1 MKRNLLIASN
11 NLADAKGIE
20 DVFLNLDG
28 IQLLPSVFTGRE
40 TIDTIFS
47 RDVDLLILDL
57 FLHDLDGIYVLD
69 FIGKLSEDRRPLV
82 FVTTALADDRLLQ
95 VIKDRVLYCFTKP
108 LKYEIVQIR
117 VLEFIRLYE
126 RETEKDDEIVDLLES
141 QIASGIRALGVPAH
155 LKGYYY
161 LRDAIRIYAMSGS
174 PVGLSITN
182 NIYPTVAKIYNTRPP
197 LVEHAMRNA
206 IEIAW
211 TRGNQ
216 NTIREYFGYTVG
228 DYKGKPS
235 NLEFVATMAQRAMT
249 YIKK

>member
-1 MKRNLLIASN
+1 MQKSLLIASN
-11 NLADAKGIE
+11 NPSDAKGIE
-20 DVFLNLDG
+20 AVFHHLEE
-28 IQLLPSVFTGRE
+28 IRLLPSVFTGRE
-40 TIDTIFS
+40 AIDTIFS

-57 FLHDLDGIYVLD
+57 FLHDLDGICVLD

-95 VIKDRVLYCFTKP
+95 VIKDRVIYCFTKP
-108 LKYEIVQIR
+108 LKYELIQLR
-117 VLEFIRLYE
+117 VLEFIRIFE
-126 RETEKDDEIVDLLES
+126 RETEKTDDIVDLLES

-174 PVGLSITN
+174 PVDLSITN
-182 NIYPTVAKIYNTRPP
+182 DIYPTVAKIYNTRPP

-206 IEIAW
+206 IEISW

-216 NTIREYFGYTVG
+216 NAIREYFGYTAG

-235 NLEFVATMAQRAMT
+235 NLEFVATMAQRALT
-249 YIKK
+249 YVKK